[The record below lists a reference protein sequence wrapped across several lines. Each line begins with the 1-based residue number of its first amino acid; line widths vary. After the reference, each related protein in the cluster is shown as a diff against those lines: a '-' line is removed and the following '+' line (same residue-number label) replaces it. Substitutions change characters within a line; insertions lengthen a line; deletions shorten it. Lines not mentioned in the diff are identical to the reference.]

1 MEKIILASQSPR
13 RRELME
19 MLGLPFEVMVSEAEE
34 KITGTDPAAVTEELS
49 ARKAAAVAA
58 EIQEGIV
65 IGADTVVAL
74 QGRILG
80 KPADR
85 AGAEAMILSLQGQ
98 SHMVYTGV
106 TLIRK
111 RDGHTEA
118 RTFSEG
124 TRVHVAAMS
133 DSEIQAYLDTD
144 EPYDKAGAYGIQGI
158 FGKHIA
164 GIEGDF
170 YNVVGLPVHRL
181 YQELKKLRDKQPF
194 FAKK

>member
-19 MLGLPFEVMVSEAEE
+19 MLGLPFKVMVSEAEE
-34 KITGTDPAAVTEELS
+34 KITGTDPAVVTEELS

-58 EIQEGIV
+58 EIREGIV

-124 TRVHVAAMS
+124 TRVRVAAMS

-181 YQELKKLRDKQPF
+181 YQELKKLRDKQLF

>member
-19 MLGLPFEVMVSEAEE
+19 MLGLPFEVMVSKAEE

-85 AGAEAMILSLQGQ
+85 AGADAMIRSLQGQ

-124 TRVHVAAMS
+124 TRVRVAAMS

>member
-85 AGAEAMILSLQGQ
+85 AGAEAMIRSLQGQ

-181 YQELKKLRDKQPF
+181 YQELKKLGDKQLF

>member
-85 AGAEAMILSLQGQ
+85 AGAEAMIRSLQGQ

>member
-34 KITGTDPAAVTEELS
+34 KITGTDPAVVTEELS

-85 AGAEAMILSLQGQ
+85 AGAEAMIRSLQGQ

-111 RDGHTEA
+111 RDGHTKA

-181 YQELKKLRDKQPF
+181 YQELKKLGDKQPS

>member
-34 KITGTDPAAVTEELS
+34 KITGTDPAVVTEELS

-58 EIQEGIV
+58 EIREGIV

-85 AGAEAMILSLQGQ
+85 AGAEAMIRSLQGQ

-124 TRVHVAAMS
+124 TRVRVAAMS

-181 YQELKKLRDKQPF
+181 YQELKKLRDKQLF

>member
-34 KITGTDPAAVTEELS
+34 KITGTDPAVVTEELS

-85 AGAEAMILSLQGQ
+85 AGAEAMIRSLQGQ

-111 RDGHTEA
+111 RDGHTKA

>member
-34 KITGTDPAAVTEELS
+34 KITGTDPAVVTEELS

-85 AGAEAMILSLQGQ
+85 AGAEAMIRSLQGQ

-124 TRVHVAAMS
+124 TRVRVAAMS

>member
-58 EIQEGIV
+58 EIREGIV

-85 AGAEAMILSLQGQ
+85 AGAEAMIRSLQGQ

-111 RDGHTEA
+111 RDGHTET

-181 YQELKKLRDKQPF
+181 YQELKKLRDKQLF

>member
-58 EIQEGIV
+58 EIREGIV

-85 AGAEAMILSLQGQ
+85 AGAEAMIRSLQGQ

-124 TRVHVAAMS
+124 TRVRVAAMS

-181 YQELKKLRDKQPF
+181 YQELKKLRDKQLF

>member
-19 MLGLPFEVMVSEAEE
+19 MLGLPFKVMVSEAEE
-34 KITGTDPAAVTEELS
+34 KITGTDPAVVTEELS

-58 EIQEGIV
+58 EIREGIV

-85 AGAEAMILSLQGQ
+85 AGAEAMIRSLQGQ

-124 TRVHVAAMS
+124 TRVRVAAMS

-181 YQELKKLRDKQPF
+181 YQELKKLRDKQLF

>member
-1 MEKIILASQSPR
+1 
-13 RRELME
+13 

-181 YQELKKLRDKQPF
+181 YQELKKLRDKQLF